1 MKKLNMT
8 FIELPIN
15 ESIVQALAAANIH
28 TPSNIQRLTFEPIM
42 NGDNVWLKSP
52 TGSGKTL
59 AYILPLLDK
68 ILSATSAHTQ
78 VVLFTP
84 THELAIQI
92 TNFLNQTFSK
102 VGIKSLALIGKAS
115 IERQKEKLKK
125 KPQIIVGS
133 VGRILELIELK
144 KIKPAHLKYCIIDE
158 ADRMLEDDSLQT
170 IQAILAK
177 TIKLQYIL
185 GSATIKSDAL
195 AIAKSLIEDVYL
207 IENSNEIT
215 TIKHSYLAI
224 ENNRKNDAIRRLINA
239 VVPAKILIFLH
250 KNNDVDFVAKKL
262 STKNSR
268 VGSIHGAQ
276 DKLARA
282 DTIRKFKSGE
292 LTVLVSSDVA
302 ARGLDIADIDYVINY
317 DIPTKAEDYQHRAG
331 RTGRMGRP
339 GQSILLCNGNEM
351 SIIAKIQKKLGVEI
365 VQATLAHGQFGE

>member
-1 MKKLNMT
+1 MT

-28 TPSNIQRLTFEPIM
+28 TPSTIQRLTFEPIM

-78 VVLFTP
+78 VVFFTP

-195 AIAKSLIEDVYL
+195 AIAKSLIDDVYL

-365 VQATLAHGQFGE
+365 VQATLTHGQFGE